1 MAESRELNLIE
12 CPRFSAVEPRPPR
25 RHLRQVAPRSY
36 ALVVRNQVPHRA
48 TLLVHQQLY
57 DLQNRRLQDDRHLQ
71 DQQHLQDH
79 RLQNPRRPQI
89 RRRLPQTQEHPQ
101 DVFAHAPHVI
111 RDDAFCVGCR
121 TSQMIQIILAILA
134 IQMTAKP
141 LLARDCRRGIVTRSW
156 EVSSLKRTRRCAL
169 RVTGTELC
177 SVSRSIRW

>member
-12 CPRFSAVEPRPPR
+12 CPRFSAVEPRLPR
-25 RHLRQVAPRSY
+25 RHLRQAAPHSY
-36 ALVVRNQVPHRA
+36 ALVIQNQVPHRA
-48 TLLVHQQLY
+48 TLLIHQQLHHLQNRSLQ
-57 DLQNRRLQDDRHLQ
+57 DHRHPQNRHPQNRRLQNHR
-71 DQQHLQDH
+71 
-79 RLQNPRRPQI
+79 RLQ
-89 RRRLPQTQEHPQ
+89 QTQEHPQ